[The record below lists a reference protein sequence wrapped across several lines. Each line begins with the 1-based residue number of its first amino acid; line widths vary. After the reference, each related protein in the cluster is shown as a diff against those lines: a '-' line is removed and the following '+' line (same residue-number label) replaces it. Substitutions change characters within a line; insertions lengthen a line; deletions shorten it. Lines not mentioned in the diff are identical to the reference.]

1 MFRAAGLGDVTVSM
15 RCHLET
21 EPGNFLHAVV
31 LHLAESALEM
41 GVVSE
46 AEWRRWTTALA
57 ELAETGSFF
66 ASTNYYLCSGVRW

>member
-1 MFRAAGLGDVTVSM
+1 MFRAAGLGDVSVSM

-46 AEWRRWTTALA
+46 TEWRRWTVALA
-57 ELAETGSFF
+57 ELAESGSFF
-66 ASTNYYLCSGVRW
+66 ASTNYYLCSGVR